1 MRLKK
6 GKNRLFRKAKRFL
19 PLIFLMAVLWVWK
32 STVAV
37 DLSRE
42 LTQLR
47 RTHDSLIDKNKQ
59 LAGLLEKYRSMP
71 WIDSC
76 AGQSFGMNTDTRNR
90 DYIYEDSPTEENI
103 AVSKRNYAGL
113 SEIWSALVK
122 ALRGY

>member
-6 GKNRLFRKAKRFL
+6 GKNRLFRKAKRLL
-19 PLIFLMAVLWVWK
+19 PLIFLLALLWVWK

-59 LAGLLEKYRSMP
+59 LTGLLEKYRSMP

-76 AGQSFGMNTDTRNR
+76 AGQGFGMNTDTRNR
-90 DYIYEDSPTEENI
+90 DYIYEDSPTEQSV
-103 AVSKRNYAGL
+103 AGSKRNYAGL
-113 SEIWSALVK
+113 SEFWSALVK